1 VRQARTGREGD
12 LPESVSGTMPQALR
26 EPKDVAEGA
35 AMAANFRKVR
45 RLDISMYFNDHSAEI
60 CLLI

>member
-1 VRQARTGREGD
+1 MEAGF
-12 LPESVSGTMPQALR
+12 PEIVSGVMPQALR
-26 EPKDVAEGA
+26 EPRDVAEGA

-45 RLDISMYFNDHSAEI
+45 RLVISMYFNDHSAEI